1 VLNEFITAR
10 SNPSADTIHR
20 VLTVNTLR
28 PHERLLTNKMLK
40 TERTHFDAYAVVF
53 ESPEKRKRGVYIAR
67 RDLDCLIS
75 LTTLCRCANEIK

>member
-10 SNPSADTIHR
+10 SNLSADTIHQ

-40 TERTHFDAYAVVF
+40 RERTHFDAYALCLRCPKNK
-53 ESPEKRKRGVYIAR
+53 STGCISRGAT
-67 RDLDCLIS
+67 S
-75 LTTLCRCANEIK
+75 AA

>member
-1 VLNEFITAR
+1 MLNEFITAR

-40 TERTHFDAYAVVF
+40 RERTPPKIVVC
-53 ESPEKRKRGVYIAR
+53 SI
-67 RDLDCLIS
+67 
-75 LTTLCRCANEIK
+75 N